1 MPFPLESFEQLQGFF
16 WVFVRVSIIV
26 FMLPLFGARGLPA
39 LWKVGMSVVMAM
51 VLLPVVPAPPS
62 YPVTLADVL
71 LGVLSE
77 ALVGLVLGFAVR
89 ILFASVQVAGQ
100 FMAFQMGFAMAAAM
114 DPNTGTRSTVLSQFL
129 YFTMILI
136 FFSIDGHHLFIRALA
151 ASFEMISPYSFSFSP
166 SIPEIIISI
175 SVQMFVIALKIAAPI
190 MIALF
195 LSNLCLG
202 IVARTVPQVNILM
215 VGFPINIGIGLIFFS
230 LILKNLSPFL
240 TTFTKGLG
248 QVLMKLISAM

>member
-77 ALVGLVLGFAVR
+77 ALVGLVLGLAVR

-100 FMAFQMGFAMAAAM
+100 FMAFQMGFAMARAM
-114 DPNTGTRSTVLSQFL
+114 DPQTGIPSTVLTQFL
-129 YFTMILI
+129 YLFTILI
-136 FFSIDGHHLFIRALA
+136 FFAIDGHHIFVHALA
-151 ASFEMISPYSFSFSP
+151 NSFYVVPP
-166 SIPEIIISI
+166 NSI
-175 SVQMFVIALKIAAPI
+175 SLNPAVSGLLIKVSGHMFMTGLKIAAPI
-190 MIALF
+190 MVALF
-195 LSNLCLG
+195 LSNMCLG

-215 VGFPINIGIGLIFFS
+215 IGFPINISLGMIFFS
-230 LILKNLSPFL
+230 LIIMNLHPLITDLTRRMGEFL
-240 TTFTKGLG
+240 IR
-248 QVLMKLISAM
+248 LIHML

>member
-77 ALVGLVLGFAVR
+77 ALVGLVLGLGISGLLTEVTRLAGWAGITYGMYFVHL
-89 ILFASVQVAGQ
+89 IFVFNLFAFLPFSKLAHMVY
-100 FMAFQMGFAMAAAM
+100 
-114 DPNTGTRSTVLSQFL
+114 RTV
-129 YFTMILI
+129 
-136 FFSIDGHHLFIRALA
+136 ALA
-151 ASFEMISPYSFSFSP
+151 YGEFSGR
-166 SIPEIIISI
+166 
-175 SVQMFVIALKIAAPI
+175 K
-190 MIALF
+190 
-195 LSNLCLG
+195 
-202 IVARTVPQVNILM
+202 
-215 VGFPINIGIGLIFFS
+215 
-230 LILKNLSPFL
+230 
-240 TTFTKGLG
+240 
-248 QVLMKLISAM
+248 